1 MIPTFNAGTAS
12 AAASG
17 TGTGAA
23 APEVIVIGEAL
34 MDVVA
39 SQDGTVEHPGGSPS
53 NVAYG
58 LGLLGI
64 RTALLTSV
72 GDDDRGRAIEAH
84 LQRAGVALL
93 PGSMT
98 GGRTATATATL
109 AADGSATYD
118 FDIRWELPPVTPASL
133 PKVLHTGSIA
143 TFLAPG
149 AAAVRALLEQAH
161 RECLV
166 TYDPNVRP
174 ALLGSHAEARS
185 IFEELVPLTD
195 VVKLSDEDA
204 RWLYPGMPVEDAAA
218 RILELGAG
226 LAVVTRGSEGSLLA
240 TPELQLVVRAVRSA
254 VADTIGAGDSYMA
267 ALIYGLLAR
276 GSDGLAPAVLET
288 LGRTASKA
296 AAITVRRPGAN
307 PPTAAELLADLPGD
321 ESVPAAAVPRDR
333 PAALTAAA
341 PGLSVH

>member
-1 MIPTFNAGTAS
+1 M
-12 AAASG
+12 
-17 TGTGAA
+17 
-23 APEVIVIGEAL
+23 VIGEAL
-34 MDVVA
+34 VDVVA
-39 SQDGTVEHPGGSPS
+39 SAEGAVEHPGGSPS

-64 RTALLTSV
+64 RTALLTSI

-84 LQRAGVALL
+84 LQRAGVTLL
-93 PGSMT
+93 PGSRT
-98 GGRTATATATL
+98 PGRTASATATL

-118 FDIRWELPPVTPASL
+118 FDIHWELPPVAPPSL

-149 AAAVRALLEQAH
+149 AAAVRTLLEQAH
-161 RECLV
+161 RECV
-166 TYDPNVRP
+166 ITYDPNIRP
-174 ALLGSHAEARS
+174 ALLGSQAEART

-204 RWLYPGMPVEDAAA
+204 HWLYPDLQLEDTAA
-218 RILELGAG
+218 RILALGAG

-240 TPELQLVVRAVRSA
+240 TPELQLVVPAVRSA

-276 GSDGLAPAVLET
+276 GTDGLAPAVLET

-307 PPTAAELLADLPGD
+307 PPTAAELLADLP
-321 ESVPAAAVPRDR
+321 EEAAAHAEVAPAAVA
-333 PAALTAAA
+333 
-341 PGLSVH
+341 